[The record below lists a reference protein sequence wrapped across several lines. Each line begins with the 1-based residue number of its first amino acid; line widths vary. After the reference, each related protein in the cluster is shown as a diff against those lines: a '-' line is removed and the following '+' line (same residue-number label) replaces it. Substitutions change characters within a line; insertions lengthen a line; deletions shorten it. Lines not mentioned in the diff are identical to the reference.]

1 MFINN
6 DDDDELAWPGQE
18 MQLTDWPTS
27 RQTPFE
33 SLLPRCTH
41 THRRPKRD
49 HSMSASV
56 CASPVSV

>member
-1 MFINN
+1 MMMMFINN
-6 DDDDELAWPGQE
+6 DDDDDELAWLGQE

-41 THRRPKRD
+41 TAG
-49 HSMSASV
+49 HSKITL
-56 CASPVSV
+56 

>member
-1 MFINN
+1 MMMMIMMFINN
-6 DDDDELAWPGQE
+6 NDDDELAWPGQE

-41 THRRPKRD
+41 TAGQ
-49 HSMSASV
+49 SEITL
-56 CASPVSV
+56 